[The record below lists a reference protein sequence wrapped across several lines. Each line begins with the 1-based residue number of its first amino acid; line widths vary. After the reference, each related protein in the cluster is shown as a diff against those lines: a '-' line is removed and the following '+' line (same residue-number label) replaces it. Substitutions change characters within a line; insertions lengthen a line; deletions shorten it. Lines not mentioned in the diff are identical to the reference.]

1 MALWFP
7 LRVLYPNY
15 LPVLLFL
22 AFFVAHPLAA
32 QYRWETPSPR
42 SVIALSVVPWL
53 NPVLPGASLSVLT
66 PIRRDAGERLYLRY
80 EGGAIFRFNFKDF
93 RLDTR
98 DDRGLG
104 WALKGGARAS
114 VSLRRMRRAVV
125 LVKRT
130 DYQFQEITLGYRY
143 AEADIPGE
151 FNRVEGLY
159 RQRYDY
165 SMRDHAISLAAG
177 LGTQTSLGRNG
188 HIEGSLQLG
197 LRLRRPEFSTAQ
209 PLPDDATFSAND
221 TPWGLWAYEEEPKW
235 RASFFVNA
243 TVLIGRKLGKP

>member
-42 SVIALSVVPWL
+42 SVIALSVSPWL

-80 EGGAIFRFNFKDF
+80 EGGFIFRSASEDF
-93 RLDTR
+93 RVD
-98 DDRGLG
+98 
-104 WALKGGARAS
+104 GGARAS

-165 SMRDHAISLAAG
+165 NMRDHAISLAAG
-177 LGTQTSLGRNG
+177 VGTQTSLGRNG

>member
-1 MALWFP
+1 MLLWFP
-7 LRVLYPNY
+7 PRLLRPDFTLVFVVLA
-15 LPVLLFL
+15 LLSGR
-22 AFFVAHPLAA
+22 PLSA
-32 QYRWETPSPR
+32 QYSWEAPPPR
-42 SVIALSVVPWL
+42 PVIALSVVPWL
-53 NPVLPGASLSVLT
+53 NPVVPGASLSVLT
-66 PIRRDAGERLYLRY
+66 PIRRDASRRLYLRY

-93 RLDTR
+93 RLDTQ

-143 AEADIPGE
+143 MEAGIPGE
-151 FNRVEGLY
+151 FSRVEGLY

-177 LGTQTSLGRNG
+177 VGMQTGLGRNG
-188 HIEGSLQLG
+188 HVEGSMQVG
-197 LRLRRPEFSTAQ
+197 IRMRRPDFSTAQ
-209 PLPDDATFSAND
+209 PLPDDANFVGSD
-221 TPWGLWAYEEEPKW
+221 TPWGLWAYEEAPRW
-235 RASFFVNA
+235 RASFFVNFTA
-243 TVLIGRKLGKP
+243 LIGRKLGKP